1 MKLDPF
7 PLQVCNQASGPQ
19 SSFGIP
25 KENHEA
31 IWKSTSN
38 SDRQIEIVSRS
49 YEGNWESS
57 GSRCRWPKASIH
69 ASFHN
74 LFNSQRSLSKRSIFN
89 LKRDAALNEWRSLVT
104 L

>member
-57 GSRCRWPKASIH
+57 GSRCRWPKEQFTPRFTICSTH
-69 ASFHN
+69 KGH
-74 LFNSQRSLSKRSIFN
+74 SQNEVFSSLN
-89 LKRDAALNEWRSLVT
+89 VT
-104 L
+104 LLLTSGVP